1 VATSAHDVTQLLHA
15 WSGGD
20 HGALEKLAPLV
31 YAELRRLAKRYMRR
45 EPPGHVLQTTAL
57 VNEAY
62 IRLVDVTGVGWR
74 DRTHFFAVS
83 ARIMRHILVDL
94 ARSRRNLKHGGKLRL
109 VPLNEAS
116 AAVEA
121 SHPDLLAL
129 DEALTALELTDPRKS
144 RVVELRYFG
153 GLSVKET
160 ADVLAVSPDT
170 VMRDWRLAKLWLLRE
185 LERGSPS

>member
-1 VATSAHDVTQLLHA
+1 VATSAHDVTQLLQA

-20 HGALEKLAPLV
+20 NGALEKLAPLV
-31 YAELRRLAKRYMRR
+31 YAELRRLARRYMRR
-45 EPPGHVLQTTAL
+45 ESPGHVLQTTAL

-62 IRLVDVTGVGWR
+62 IRLVDAGGVGWR
-74 DRTHFFAVS
+74 DRNHFFAVS

-94 ARSRRNLKHGGKLRL
+94 ARSKRNLKHGGKLRL
-109 VPLNEAS
+109 VPLDDAS
-116 AAVEA
+116 AAVDA
-121 SHPDLLAL
+121 PHPDLIAL

-144 RVVELRYFG
+144 RVVELRYFT

-185 LERGSPS
+185 LDRGSP